1 MFARQLRRRGGPYK
15 SEPATDLSRWR
26 LTNVEG
32 RQTWRYEDQQD
43 TPERS
48 QTMLEAF
55 SIGLDTVKFDFSF
68 VFQNWEMKSPQS

>member
-1 MFARQLRRRGGPYK
+1 M
-15 SEPATDLSRWR
+15 
-26 LTNVEG
+26 EG